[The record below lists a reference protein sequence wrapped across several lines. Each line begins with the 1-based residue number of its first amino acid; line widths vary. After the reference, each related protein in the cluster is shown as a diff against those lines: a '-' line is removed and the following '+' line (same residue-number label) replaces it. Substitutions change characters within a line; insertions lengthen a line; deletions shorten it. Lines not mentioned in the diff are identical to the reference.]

1 MRGPALTTTVSFPN
15 TQEYIDAHGISKT
28 VEEVINATVK
38 AKAPEPCSFMVR
50 ALASRGRTS
59 SLRVDDRRSLFGC
72 RDAAR
77 GLLPPPH
84 CH

>member
-38 AKAPEPCSFMVR
+38 AKAPEPCSFMARTRSQPRLSGVP
-50 ALASRGRTS
+50 LSPRGAFPVGRPVCLPFWLG
-59 SLRVDDRRSLFGC
+59 SL
-72 RDAAR
+72 
-77 GLLPPPH
+77 
-84 CH
+84 